1 MKSKRIKE
9 IQEQSAKNKEEVRY
23 LKDTISLL
31 NSMVVGGETHSESSL
46 ARVRESM
53 SILNGF

>member
-1 MKSKRIKE
+1 MKTKE
-9 IQEQSAKNKEEVRY
+9 IELQTILKQEVRY

-53 SILNGF
+53 SILNNL

>member
-1 MKSKRIKE
+1 MRAKEVKSQAIIK
-9 IQEQSAKNKEEVRY
+9 QEVRY

-31 NSMVVGGETHSESSL
+31 NSMVVGGENHSESSL

-53 SILNGF
+53 SILNNL